1 MGNFCSE
8 CGKPITD
15 RAYPNNTCQAC
26 YKYFLNGGTV
36 SSIPTQGTI
45 AYDHRGYVVCH
56 ICGRAYKRLG
66 SHVKESHN
74 MKVAE
79 YKELFGL
86 CNNART
92 TESTYSSHMRALA
105 YKYEMPQRLQEVGK
119 STRVKIGETRL
130 RYGKK
135 SRLQECLSRRK
146 RSSI

>member
-1 MGNFCSE
+1 MENFCSE
-8 CGKPITD
+8 CGKTIAD
-15 RAYPNNTCQAC
+15 KVYPHKTCQAC

-36 SSIPTQGTI
+36 NQLPAKGTI

-56 ICGRAYKRLG
+56 LCGRAYKRLG

-74 MKVAE
+74 MTVAE
-79 YKELFGL
+79 YKEMFGL

-92 TESTYSSHMRALA
+92 TESTYSSYMRALA
-105 YKYEMPQRLQEVGK
+105 YKYEMPRRLQEAGRGTRLKVGEK
-119 STRVKIGETRL
+119 RL